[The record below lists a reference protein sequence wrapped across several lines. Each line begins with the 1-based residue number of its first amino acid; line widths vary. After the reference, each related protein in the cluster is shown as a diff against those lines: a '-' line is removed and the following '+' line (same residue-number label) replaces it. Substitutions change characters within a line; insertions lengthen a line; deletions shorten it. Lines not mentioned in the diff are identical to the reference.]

1 MLTHQFF
8 KKNIDLASLKSEVNK
23 LDTEK
28 LEKVPTSLNSL
39 KSKVDKSGV
48 DNKLKN
54 LNKKVTLNKSNRLL
68 VENEL
73 NRRQDK
79 IEKSVKATFSTYN
92 LFNTIIFFMNQ
103 IHGHE
108 I

>member
-1 MLTHQFF
+1 M
-8 KKNIDLASLKSEVNK
+8 
-23 LDTEK
+23 
-28 LEKVPTSLNSL
+28 NSL
-39 KSKVDKSGV
+39 KSKVDKSDV

-54 LNKKVTLNKSNRLL
+54 LNKKVTLNKSNHLL

-73 NRRQDK
+73 NRRHDK
-79 IEKSVKATFSTYN
+79 IEKLVKATFSTCN
-92 LFNTIIFFMNQ
+92 LSNTIIFFMNV